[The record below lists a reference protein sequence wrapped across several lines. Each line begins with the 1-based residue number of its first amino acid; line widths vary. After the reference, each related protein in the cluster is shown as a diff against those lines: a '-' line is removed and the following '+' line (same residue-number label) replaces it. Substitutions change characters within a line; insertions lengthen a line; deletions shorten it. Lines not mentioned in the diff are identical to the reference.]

1 MRRVLLIA
9 ATLALAALT
18 GCGKPTVRPLTV
30 VGWGGTS
37 QAAHRNAYWTS
48 FSQKFHV
55 PIKED
60 TWSGGIGVLRA
71 KTAGHGDPGWDVIQ
85 AETEEVI
92 LGCEEGVFEKLDWK
106 QLGGRDAFM
115 PGTTQDCGVGAMV
128 WSYLLSYDGDK
139 IKGDGPKSWTD
150 FWDTKRWPGK
160 RGMRKTPKYTLEIA
174 LMADGVQ
181 PDDVYKVLST
191 PQGVDR
197 AFKKLDEIKPQIVWW
212 QSVSQVPDLLASGEV
227 EMSVTSPGR
236 LYMANANEH
245 KNFKVVWNENIQA
258 VDYWAVLKGGPRKA
272 DAMKLV
278 WWMTRPEN
286 QSRLPDY
293 IPTGPSNR
301 QAVAM
306 MNQKVLPETP
316 LDPAN
321 MKTALHLDGQFWVEN
336 SDQLTQRFNA
346 WLAR

>member
-1 MRRVLLIA
+1 MKRALWFA
-9 ATLALAALT
+9 AVVALAAIA
-18 GCGKPTVRPLTV
+18 GCGPSQVRPLTV

-48 FSQKFHV
+48 FSKAYHV

-71 KTAGHGDPGWDVIQ
+71 KTQGGGDPGWDVIQ
-85 AETEEVI
+85 VETEELI

-128 WSYLLSYDGDK
+128 WSYLLSYDGDR
-139 IKGDGPKSWTD
+139 IKGDGPKSWAD
-150 FWDTKRWPGK
+150 FWDLKRWPGK

-174 LMADGVQ
+174 LMADGVK
-181 PDDVYKVLST
+181 PEDVYKVLST

-197 AFKKLDEIKPQIVWW
+197 AFKKLDEIKPNIVWW

-227 EMSVTSPGR
+227 AMSVTSPGR
-236 LYMANANEH
+236 LYMADQLEH
-245 KNFKVVWNENIQA
+245 KNFKVVWNQNIQA
-258 VDYWAVLKGGPRKA
+258 VDFWAVLHGGPRKA

-278 WWMTRPEN
+278 WYMTRPEN
-286 QSRLPDY
+286 QSRLPDF

-301 QAVAM
+301 KAVEM
-306 MNQKVLPETP
+306 MNQKVRTETP
-316 LDPAN
+316 LDPEN
-321 MKTALHLDGQFWVEN
+321 MKNALPLNGQFWVEN
-336 SDQLTQRFNA
+336 SDQLTQRFNV